1 MKRVQGTVTTAFL
14 ISAALVSALAGCSIS
29 VTPLSTDPSTPAET
43 EPSAVAESPSP
54 DTEPEPEPEPASLT
68 IGGCDDLF
76 TREQAKS
83 LLGRTAVL
91 FEENPANEY
100 RTWFEVP
107 ALRSEISGLTGG
119 VSCWWGIP
127 NSDYSVVL
135 MVVKIDPAT
144 RASIEA
150 TLETEGY
157 TSVVTRTIAA
167 YGMAPEDAY
176 RAESHLFT
184 GDLWI
189 LSDGPAESM
198 TSTVSESALE
208 ALRAANPSLGL

>member
-1 MKRVQGTVTTAFL
+1 MKRVHGTVTTAFL

-29 VTPLSTDPSTPAET
+29 VTPLSTSPSTPAAT
-43 EPSAVAESPSP
+43 EPTAVAESPDP
-54 DTEPEPEPEPASLT
+54 ETEPDPEPASLT

-91 FEENPANEY
+91 FEEKPASDY
-100 RTWFEVP
+100 GIWFDVP
-107 ALRSEISGLTGG
+107 ALRAEISGLSGG

-127 NSDYSVVL
+127 NSDYSIVL
-135 MVVKIDPAT
+135 MVAKIDPST

-150 TLETEGY
+150 TLDTEGFS
-157 TSVVTRTIAA
+157 SVVMGTVTAREL
-167 YGMAPEDAY
+167 APDEEY
-176 RAESHLFT
+176 RAETHLFA

-189 LSDGPAESM
+189 LSDGPVTDM
-198 TSTVSESALE
+198 TGTVTGSALD
-208 ALRAANPSLGL
+208 AIRTANPTLGL